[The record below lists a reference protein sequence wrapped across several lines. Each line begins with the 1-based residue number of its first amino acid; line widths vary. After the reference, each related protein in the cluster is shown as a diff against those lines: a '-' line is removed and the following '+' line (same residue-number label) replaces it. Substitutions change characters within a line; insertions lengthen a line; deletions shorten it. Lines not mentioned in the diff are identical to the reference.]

1 MVKCKHGFYTDPNG
15 YHIFPE
21 NTAIPITEAAKL
33 HQHNNE
39 PSKTYDVLEHET
51 GTKYKVTEHDDGK
64 TYTVTENKEQ
74 PKQEKS
80 TDELIAEAR
89 KYIPRQEPKQE
100 EPKQTKF
107 DKQIEQSTKQWNEYY
122 RNNPSKI
129 RYNIFEEIEQAFD
142 Y

>member
-1 MVKCKHGFYTDPNG
+1 LDKDKKHRFYTDPNG
-15 YHIFPE
+15 YPIFPE

-33 HQHNNE
+33 HQQN
-39 PSKTYDVLEHET
+39 TYT
-51 GTKYKVTEHDDGK
+51 ITEHDDGK

-100 EPKQTKF
+100 LKQTKF
-107 DKQIEQSTKQWNEYY
+107 DKEIEQSKKQWDEYY

-129 RYNIFEEIEQAFD
+129 RYNIFEEIEHAFD